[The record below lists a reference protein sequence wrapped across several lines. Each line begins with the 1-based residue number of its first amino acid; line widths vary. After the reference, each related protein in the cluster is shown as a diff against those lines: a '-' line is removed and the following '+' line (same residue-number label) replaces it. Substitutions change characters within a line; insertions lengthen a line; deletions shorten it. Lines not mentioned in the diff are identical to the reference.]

1 MLRGNKP
8 HKHLTQ
14 IVQSNF
20 SIQIQHLKHKE
31 YGTLFIGDGAL
42 ENKKQ
47 G

>member
-1 MLRGNKP
+1 MLRGHKP

-14 IVQSNF
+14 FVQSNF
-20 SIQIQHLKHKE
+20 SIQIQHEKYKE
-31 YGTLFIGDGAL
+31 CDTLFIGKGAL